1 MGNIVNTSGGGN
13 ALAAYGGVNPWAE
26 AARGVADGAYLKFN
40 GNTGAITFGSDD
52 EDLPEGSR
60 LVVDM
65 LSLSL
70 GFICW
75 MDSQV
80 QQEVLVPVIEGK
92 APLEHELEDHG
103 PYEEDDGWREA
114 ASLSAVILSY
124 GQDDQDE
131 AVGTKLLFKT
141 STGGQVRSIKK
152 LSGSYGRLFMQHPGK
167 LPIVELT
174 TESYM
179 PKVKKHGKK
188 FSLIFKIVGWI
199 SEAEA
204 EAMVAGDVD
213 DERDYEPAPAAA
225 PARGQRQAALPAPVE
240 EEEEPAPA
248 PRRRAAAAPV
258 VEEEEEVAPAPRAR
272 RAAAPV
278 VEEEEEV
285 APAPRAR
292 RAAAPAPEP
301 EEEEEVA
308 PAAPRRRAAAPAP
321 VEEELEEEVAPAPRR
336 RAAAPAPV
344 EEELE
349 EEVAPA
355 PRRAR
360 GAAPADEDEGDVA
373 PTPRGRSAG
382 RGAPPASARI
392 RRFD

>member
-258 VEEEEEVAPAPRAR
+258 VEEEEEAPAP
-272 RAAAPV
+272 
-278 VEEEEEV
+278 
-285 APAPRAR
+285 
-292 RAAAPAPEP
+292 
-301 EEEEEVA
+301 
-308 PAAPRRRAAAPAP
+308 APRRRAAAPAP